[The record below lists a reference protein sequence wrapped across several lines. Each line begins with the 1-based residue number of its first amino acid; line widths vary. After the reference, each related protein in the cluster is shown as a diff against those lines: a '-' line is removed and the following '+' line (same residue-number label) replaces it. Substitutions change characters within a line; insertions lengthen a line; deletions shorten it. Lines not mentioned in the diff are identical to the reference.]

1 MRLDRPAERS
11 SRFGGRTSEGPAQLL
26 SIIIPAHNEA
36 NVIARG
42 LEALLGDRTP
52 GQLDVIVVCNGCSDG
67 TADVARGF
75 GDLVRVIE
83 TDIASKV
90 YALNLGDAA
99 ARGFPRIYMDADV
112 VVSRE
117 SAMKIGAA
125 LMEGPWLAAAPR
137 PVDAFLP
144 ETAWAVRAYYR
155 FWGALPYIEEG
166 MIAAGVYA
174 LSARGRARFETFPDV
189 IADDGY
195 VRLLF
200 EPHERTQ
207 VSDAVST
214 VFAPTS
220 LSNLLKIRT
229 RSRLG
234 VLQLQRRFPD
244 LVQRETRTKAYGK
257 ALLSVARRPALY
269 PAALSYLYVTIVS
282 LFRARRRQKQLED
295 YVWERDDSSR
305 VADGAKS
312 QSPM

>member
-1 MRLDRPAERS
+1 MLR
-11 SRFGGRTSEGPAQLL
+11 
-26 SIIIPAHNEA
+26 
-36 NVIARG
+36 
-42 LEALLGDRTP
+42 DRTP
-52 GQLDVIVVCNGCSDG
+52 GQLEVIVVCNGCTDG

-83 TDIASKV
+83 TDVASKV
-90 YALNLGDAA
+90 HALNLGDAA
-99 ARGFPRIYMDADV
+99 AKGFPRIYMDADV

-117 SAMKIGAA
+117 SAMMIGAA
-125 LMEGPWLAAAPR
+125 LTAGPWLAAAPR

-144 ETAWAVRAYYR
+144 ETTWAVRAYYR

-174 LSARGRARFETFPDV
+174 LSARGRARFEAFPDV

-214 VFAPTS
+214 VYAPTS
-220 LSNLLKIRT
+220 LSSLLKIRT

-234 VLQLQRRFPD
+234 GLQLQRRYPD
-244 LVQRETRTKAYGK
+244 LVQRETRSKAYGG
-257 ALLSVARRPALY
+257 ALLSVARRPSLY
-269 PAALSYLYVTIVS
+269 LAALPYLYVAIVS
-282 LFRARRRQKQLED
+282 QFRARQRQKQIDD
-295 YVWERDDSSR
+295 YVWERDESSR
-305 VADGAKS
+305 LTDAAK
-312 QSPM
+312 P